1 MNPIKKAVA
10 YTLIVLVLMF
20 TIIALLGIWDIINLE
35 EVVQRLV
42 WTLIVIF
49 AASAVILFIFTV
61 LLKDDDKKPNLNA

>member
-1 MNPIKKAVA
+1 MNPIKKVVA

-20 TIIALLGIWDIINLE
+20 TILALLGIWDIIDLE

-61 LLKDDDKKPNLNA
+61 MLKDDEKKPKLNE